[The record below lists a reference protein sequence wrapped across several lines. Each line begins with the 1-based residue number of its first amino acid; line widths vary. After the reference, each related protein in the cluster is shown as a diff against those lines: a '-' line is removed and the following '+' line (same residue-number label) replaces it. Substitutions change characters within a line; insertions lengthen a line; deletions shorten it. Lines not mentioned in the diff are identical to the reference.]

1 MHQVYTAAVGV
12 DLHRLGQQATGDL
25 FRQRTTQPGGVNTAD
40 HALTDVL
47 NQRSMA
53 VAQGAGG
60 QRQIFKAHSSDGVHH
75 QVNRQIATAKSVV
88 ERDGHAI
95 L

>member
-1 MHQVYTAAVGV
+1 MYTSTVGV
-12 DLHRLGQQATGDL
+12 NLYRFGQQATGDL
-25 FRQRTTQPGGVNTAD
+25 FRQRATQPGGINTAD

-53 VAQGAGG
+53 IAQRAGG
-60 QRQIFKAHSSDGVHH
+60 QRQIFKAHTGDGIHH
-75 QVNRQIATAKSVV
+75 QINGQIATAKSVV